1 MHPFRSNYFPNQRV
15 SDAEKEKPEWYAN
28 CIDFVID
35 AGLAYN
41 DRNETET
48 KADILHGNIPDEYYK
63 KTLNPYNA
71 TNEKYTRFP
80 ATMRNFDIMSDII
93 RRYVSE
99 YFKGIHE
106 FFVGANDPEIA
117 IRKNAK
123 LQQEVLMLCQQAFQQ
138 QLEASYQQAIQQGA
152 NPEEIDVSS
161 IMPDPEAFVKQ
172 FEENYVDE
180 RTTQGQE
187 ILMYIR
193 SMTEDM
199 FMYMSAFFDYVAY
212 GETFTYTGVDNNQII
227 KEHVPILEAYPVP
240 NSNYYVEDHDMFA
253 RRMRLT
259 YQQIIDMFGDQLD
272 ERDKSFLDNY
282 YGQTGAS
289 ANPKMLSYNQ
299 YFETYAD
306 VCGKFTDKERELF
319 RKQPVR
325 LTDGTSGMYD
335 VWHVVWRGEEQQGIL
350 TYIDETGFQS
360 QMVVPSDFEFNPEL
374 GHIDIEW
381 VYKPQVFEGYRIGT
395 RTTAIYP
402 IKSRAV
408 IYNNGGKLPYNGMME
423 VLPGFGKFS
432 IISIVT
438 PFQVL
443 RNIISFHRE
452 MVIAKNKML
461 ILIMPQ
467 SLIEDDAE
475 DRIYRMAADGVLTYD
490 DSEDTNSLKA
500 QQIRLL
506 NASLGSYI
514 NDLTALIE
522 NIKQEAR
529 EEVDMN
535 AQRYGQ
541 INQSAGKATTE
552 EAIARSSM
560 GSIIIFAMFDD
571 MRKRDYNKA
580 LDYGKFAYIDGLE
593 QRYWDV
599 EGNNRYLSLDV
610 NAYVN
615 SDLSVTVR
623 NNEKEREKIEQLKQW
638 AFSAAQNGD
647 LMMAM
652 EAITNDNVS
661 SIKKAINDWNN
672 IKQQH
677 EEELKQADQQ
687 LEMMKEQ
694 FELQKIAA
702 QGEQDRQTLAV
713 KYQLETGLAYDQAN
727 ATSMTTPDTSGDAA
741 AKRQQDS
748 QAEANRSAEAREKLM
763 LEQTK
768 LQAEMYNRAADRQ
781 VKREEIKA
789 NIQIAKT
796 NKNRY
801 DK

>member
-15 SDAEKEKPEWYAN
+15 SDAEKEKAEWYAN

-99 YFKGIHE
+99 YFKGVHE

-138 QLEASYQQAIQQGA
+138 QLEAAYQQAIQQGG

-161 IMPDPEAFVKQ
+161 LMPDPEAFVKQ

-240 NSNYYVEDHDMFA
+240 NSNFYVEDHDMFA

-289 ANPKMLSYNQ
+289 ANPKMLSYDQ

-306 VCGKFTDKERELF
+306 VCGKFTNKERELF

-325 LTDGTSGMYD
+325 LTDNTSGMYD

-408 IYNNGGKLPYNGMME
+408 IYNNGGKLPYNGIME

-514 NDLTALIE
+514 NDLTSLIE
-522 NIKQEAR
+522 NIKLEAR

-677 EEELKQADQQ
+677 EEALKQADQQ

-727 ATSMTTPDTSGDAA
+727 ANAITTPDTSGDAE
-741 AKRQQDS
+741 AKRQQDA